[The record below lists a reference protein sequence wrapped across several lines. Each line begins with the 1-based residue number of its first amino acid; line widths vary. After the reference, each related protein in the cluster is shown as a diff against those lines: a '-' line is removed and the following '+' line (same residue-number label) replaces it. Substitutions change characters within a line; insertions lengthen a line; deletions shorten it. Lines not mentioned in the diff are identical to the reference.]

1 MAVMAPWREDDAL
14 CSEENLSRHN
24 ASYLAGL
31 VSTPSCGKSDKLFM
45 PRVQKIHLDCDTGP
59 GNETMNRELRSHN
72 ISVMS
77 RESHHKLWL
86 NDTLGCG

>member
-31 VSTPSCGKSDKLFM
+31 VSTPTCGKSDKLFM
-45 PRVQKIHLDCDTGP
+45 PVYRKYTSTATRGQ
-59 GNETMNRELRSHN
+59 
-72 ISVMS
+72 VM
-77 RESHHKLWL
+77 RQ
-86 NDTLGCG
+86 